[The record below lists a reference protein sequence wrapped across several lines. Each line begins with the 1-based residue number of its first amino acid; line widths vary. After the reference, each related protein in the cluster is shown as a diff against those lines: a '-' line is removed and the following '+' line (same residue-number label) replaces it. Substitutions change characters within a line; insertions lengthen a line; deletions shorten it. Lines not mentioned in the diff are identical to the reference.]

1 MAKIIVFGNEKGGS
15 GKSTTAIHVAIS
27 LCYQNKSVGII
38 DLDLRQRSMSRFLEN
53 RASFCE
59 KQKSDLPNPNYYR
72 IDASNKDSKAASNS
86 AGAAGSPR

>member
-1 MAKIIVFGNEKGGS
+1 MIVFGNEKGGS

-27 LCYQNKSVGII
+27 LCYLNKKVGII

-59 KQKSDLPNPNYYR
+59 KTKIQFTKPHLLQN
-72 IDASNKDSKAASNS
+72 
-86 AGAAGSPR
+86 